1 MTQLMD
7 RPAVFMEVPTHLLE
21 VKPGF
26 TGIVR
31 YQNDSIATEDLS
43 SWSLFFSQGR
53 FVFASHSFDPLE
65 RLDRHLRR
73 LSHQIPSLTRERCL
87 RIRQQAESLLI
98 QDSGPMAADF
108 QVLGWLAEEQL
119 LSAEAIRKLSAWM
132 SEEVL
137 QNLLLSPSPDLK
149 KQMIRLG
156 TLPALGQWEVGSLLS
171 HLQKRLEAWY
181 ALGPQ
186 ITSPYQRPYFTS
198 RAQAERLPPE
208 QQEQLSQLL
217 RGFSFR
223 QLSALLDQDELLIAR
238 RVYPLINAGIVVLRD
253 PQSPFNQL
261 PKTYA
266 TRAATVPT
274 LSEAPTTPLQATAE
288 LANGLQD
295 LHPTPRST
303 QTWTVA
309 CIDDSQAML
318 SEICRLLEGQ
328 NLAIHTISD
337 SLKALMKL
345 TSLKPDLILLDV
357 GMPNIDGY
365 QLCGLIRKSSVLKE
379 VPVVMVTG
387 HKGLIDRV
395 KARMAGATDYLTKP
409 FQQEE
414 LLQIVFRYLS

>member
-7 RPAVFMEVPTHLLE
+7 RPPAFMEVPTHLLDVE
-21 VKPGF
+21 PGF
-26 TGIVR
+26 SGIVQ
-31 YQNDSIATEDLS
+31 YQDSSLVPAMLS
-43 SWSLFFSQGR
+43 TWSIVFNQGR
-53 FVFASHSFDPLE
+53 FVFVSHSFDPLE

-73 LSHQIPSLTRERCL
+73 LSHQVSSLTREVCL
-87 RIRQQAESLLI
+87 RIRRQAESILS
-98 QDSGPMAADF
+98 QETGPLPADF
-108 QVLGWLAEEQL
+108 LTLIWMVEEHL
-119 LSAEAIRKLSAWM
+119 LPREAARKLSAWM

-137 QNLLLSPSPDLK
+137 QNLLLSRAQNLERQQLQLDA
-149 KQMIRLG
+149 
-156 TLPALGQWEVGSLLS
+156 LPTLGQWEVGSLLS
-171 HLQKRLEAWY
+171 HIQKRLEAWQ

-198 RAQAERLPPE
+198 RAQAERLPPD
-208 QQEQLSQLL
+208 QQEHLSQLL
-217 RGFSFR
+217 RGFNFR
-223 QLSALLDQDELLIAR
+223 QLSALIDQDELLIAR
-238 RVYPLINAGIVVLRD
+238 RLYPLINAGIVILRD
-253 PQSPFNQL
+253 PQAPFDKL
-261 PKTYA
+261 PKTHLA
-266 TRAATVPT
+266 SVATVPVLT
-274 LSEAPTTPLQATAE
+274 RNPTPPPQITAK
-288 LANGLQD
+288 LAEGLQD
-295 LHPTPRST
+295 LRPAPKAT

-318 SEICRLLEGQ
+318 NEICRLLEGQ

-345 TSLKPDLILLDV
+345 TSLKPNLILLDV